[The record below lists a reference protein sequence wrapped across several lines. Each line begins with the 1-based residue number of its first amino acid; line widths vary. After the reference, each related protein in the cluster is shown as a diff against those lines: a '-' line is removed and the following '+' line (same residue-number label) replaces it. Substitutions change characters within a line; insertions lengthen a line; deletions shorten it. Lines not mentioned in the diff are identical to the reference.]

1 MRLTREQVFNAYRYN
16 GETGEFSLPV
26 DGRAGFV
33 NANGSRELTIDGVS
47 YPEERVV
54 WLMETGGWLVGATIR
69 HINGNRQD
77 NRPSNLESVIRLD
90 GASTDMAYDALSGT
104 VSPSLMDVCGLGH
117 FLDSGL

>member
-1 MRLTREQVFNAYRYN
+1 MRLTRESVLMAYDYN
-16 GETGEFSLPV
+16 SESGAFSLPV

-33 NANGSRELTIDGVS
+33 NSSGRREIVVNGVN

-54 WLMETGGWLVGATIR
+54 WLMETGGWPIGATIR
-69 HINGNRQD
+69 HINGNTQD

-90 GASTDMAYDALSGT
+90 GASADMPYEPLSGPM
-104 VSPSLMDVCGLGH
+104 SPSLMDVCGLGH

>member
-1 MRLTREQVFNAYRYN
+1 MRLTREQVLNAYRYN

-33 NANGSRELTIDGVS
+33 NANGSREITIDGVN

-54 WLMETGGWLVGATIR
+54 WLMETGGWPIGATIR
-69 HINGNRQD
+69 HINGNTQD